1 MINYDEMDKV
11 IERLNSSALEV
22 EKLTKTQEQIKA
34 AEEKLM
40 ESKAE
45 IEALTSNFNEEAKE
59 TKLALE
65 RIKEDVKAGQIENLQ
80 KLDSINSDTYK
91 NLQAI
96 KEDINNRV
104 CGAVEKLE
112 KIEEEHIAINAKMDE
127 VLGDYKKLHSSFEF
141 IEISLKGHKEQ
152 LVQTKES
159 LERKL
164 KEAKE
169 DVGYKMEAVK
179 DAAMQ
184 GANTNKKLIIG
195 FGLVILLL
203 AFLGLFI

>member
-1 MINYDEMDKV
+1 MINYGEMDKV

-45 IEALTSNFNEEAKE
+45 IEALTSNFNEETKE

-65 RIKEDVKAGQIENLQ
+65 R
-80 KLDSINSDTYK
+80 
-91 NLQAI
+91 
-96 KEDINNRV
+96 
-104 CGAVEKLE
+104 
-112 KIEEEHIAINAKMDE
+112 IEEEHIAINAKMDE

-141 IEISLKGHKEQ
+141 IEISLKGYKEQ

-164 KEAKE
+164 KETKE